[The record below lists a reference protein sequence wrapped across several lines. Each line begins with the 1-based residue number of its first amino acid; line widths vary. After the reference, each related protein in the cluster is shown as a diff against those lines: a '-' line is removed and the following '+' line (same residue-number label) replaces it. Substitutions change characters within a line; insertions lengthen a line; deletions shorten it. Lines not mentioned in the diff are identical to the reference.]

1 MISLPTE
8 LYPRD
13 TGMIRW
19 VEILSDGV
27 LELLPLPR
35 RTAARGTGQEEP
47 QGLVKLWKLP
57 VLGEKG
63 GGVGAAVGAGED
75 LAFLVTRR
83 RFEIMA
89 HSLPPAEE
97 EEGEGERK
105 GALSETGK
113 ETKVDLEF

>member
-27 LELLPLPR
+27 IELLPLPR
-35 RTAARGTGQEEP
+35 KTAAKDGEP

-57 VLGEKG
+57 ILSEKG
-63 GGVGAAVGAGED
+63 GGTGAQLAAGED
-75 LAFLVTRR
+75 LAFTVSRR
-83 RFEIMA
+83 KFEITA
-89 HSLPPAEE
+89 YSLPPADEDEE
-97 EEGEGERK
+97 AERAEKTGQGEG
-105 GALSETGK
+105 GK
-113 ETKVDLEF
+113 KTKVDLEF